1 MCAGSS
7 RQTDSSDQELANL
20 FAVRHLFADNLMV
33 MRFLFAT
40 LLFAAIPASGFA
52 QTFVDVSAAAAEF
65 GPGSQRS
72 LTEQLLHTPG
82 GMNRNE
88 GVLPLWSTPDGRVLA
103 LVALGNNSATPI
115 LPQAPQIGSAVD
127 WQLVD
132 VTSFITAGMS
142 LRISDNASAYASFG
156 HGILLTPLYATT
168 PSPGCGQP
176 GAFGIGNPCANDST
190 LGHTGTLQVGTD
202 LTAGNV
208 DIDLNYGLSWLRL
221 NDQSTGQ
228 GQRPTWDLFTNL
240 GNETLPTLV
249 IPGIELANVQSSGF
263 NAEGRWNLDDNRS
276 IDLGAALNRIQFE
289 MPGTPLLPSLN
300 QAALSLGLHRGDF
313 SGVVVGRVVGPGDRL
328 NGNNQRWS
336 ALDLGISWRSPWRG
350 VFSVGAQNIWSS
362 GNLPALTDPTSHE
375 VDANQAR
382 VPYVQYH
389 QDL

>member
-1 MCAGSS
+1 
-7 RQTDSSDQELANL
+7 
-20 FAVRHLFADNLMV
+20 

-40 LLFAAIPASGFA
+40 LLFAAMPALGFA
-52 QTFVDVSAAAAEF
+52 QTSVDVSAAAAQF
-65 GPGSQRS
+65 GAGSQHS
-72 LTEQLLHTPG
+72 LTEQLLHTPNG
-82 GMNRNE
+82 QNHSE
-88 GVLPLWSTPDGRVLA
+88 GLLPLWSTPDGRVLA
-103 LVALGNNSATPI
+103 LVALGSNNATPI
-115 LPQAPQIGSAVD
+115 LPQSPQIGSAVD

-132 VTSFITAGMS
+132 VTSFVTAGMA
-142 LRISDNASAYASFG
+142 LRISDHASAYANFG
-156 HGILLTPLYATT
+156 HGIVLTPLFATA
-168 PSPGCGQP
+168 PSPACEQP
-176 GAFGIGNPCANDST
+176 GAFGIGIPCASDAT
-190 LGHTGTLQVGTD
+190 IGRTGTLHVGTD

-208 DIDLNYGLSWLRL
+208 DLDLNYGLSWLRL
-221 NDQSTGQ
+221 NDQSTS
-228 GQRPTWDLFTNL
+228 QRASWDLFTNL

-276 IDLGAALNRIQFE
+276 LDLGAALSRIQFE

-313 SGVVVGRVVGPGDRL
+313 SGVIVGRVLGPSDRI
-328 NGNNQRWS
+328 NGNQRWS